1 MKKKLGWILVLAV
14 LLLSG
19 AAYYFITLSLYE
31 PTEDLLGFPVPK
43 RAELVGQSTVG
54 KNYEWP
60 RASETDGIPYGYE
73 LAIKKNGWKK
83 GEREGA
89 SVYYTKGNY
98 KIDLICTQGYL
109 DILRVNQPEEK
120 NISSQD
126 ANKETGNTPD
136 YVNVRI
142 LEIDNGKM
150 MIGPPAT
157 DPEASYPA
165 YEVFID
171 KETKVEGEKTSI
183 DELIEGDH
191 VSVWI
196 KAVASDKEFA
206 EKIIV
211 AK

>member
-1 MKKKLGWILVLAV
+1 MAKSI
-14 LLLSG
+14 
-19 AAYYFITLSLYE
+19 
-31 PTEDLLGFPVPK
+31 
-43 RAELVGQSTVG
+43 
-54 KNYEWP
+54 
-60 RASETDGIPYGYE
+60 ETDGIPYGYE

-89 SVYYTKGNY
+89 SVYYTKGDQR
-98 KIDLICTQGYL
+98 IDLICTQGYL
-109 DILRVNQPEEK
+109 DILRVNEQPEEK

-126 ANKETGNTPD
+126 VNMETVNTPE

-150 MIGPPAT
+150 MIGPPAA

-165 YEVFID
+165 YEVFIK

-183 DELIEGDH
+183 DELIEGDR

-196 KAVASDKEFA
+196 KAAASDKEFA